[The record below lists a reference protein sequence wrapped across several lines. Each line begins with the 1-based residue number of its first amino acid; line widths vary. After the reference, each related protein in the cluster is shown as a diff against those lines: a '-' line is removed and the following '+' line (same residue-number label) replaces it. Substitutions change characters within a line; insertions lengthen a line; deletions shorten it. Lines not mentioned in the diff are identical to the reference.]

1 MTSAPQFPENVFNAV
16 TGAIRWL
23 LKPALREEAERLH
36 NVLVAQAR
44 RPEFFTK
51 FGVADTID
59 GRFDLLM
66 VHSFLVFRVLEKHG
80 YRGHQLSQKT
90 VNIMFAAFD
99 DAVRGLGVGD
109 MAVPRRMKSMA
120 FAFAGRAAAYS
131 EALTSGDPSKL
142 KEALARNLYGGAA
155 VDPAMLDGMT
165 DYVMREVRRL
175 ETLSLDQ
182 FMAGDLR
189 FPTPERAP

>member
-1 MTSAPQFPENVFNAV
+1 MTTAPQFPENVFNAV

-66 VHSFLVFRVLEKHG
+66 VHSFLVFRILEKHG

-90 VNIMFAAFD
+90 VNIMFSAFD

-131 EALTSGDPSKL
+131 EALTSGDPAKL
-142 KEALARNLYGGAA
+142 KDALARNLYRGEA
-155 VDPAMLDGMT
+155 VDPAMLNAMT
-165 DYVMREVRRL
+165 DYFMKEATRL
-175 ETLSLDQ
+175 EALTLDQ
-182 FMAGDLR
+182 FMAGDVG
-189 FPTPERAP
+189 FTSPDRAS